1 MKCAD
6 CGKRTGEFLVKP
18 TTRGFLGLRWAGAR
32 RTPWCREHLLQRFGE
47 EFLKLPQRLVVLYPN
62 LEEKSGGYQY
72 FFAPLGLLQKRGFTP
87 EGLLNNTLT
96 AKLAEWLALTAG
108 PCRSCG
114 QPGAVAFFSREKVRW
129 DRRRGF
135 LGTQFDQPVLQEIT
149 APALILCRACAFKEI
164 AASFQA
170 GGPRG
175 FEGGVFLP
183 PDREAGIYLTVEV

>member
-6 CGKRTGEFLVKP
+6 CGKKTGEFLVKA
-18 TTRGFLGLRWAGAR
+18 TTRSLLGLRWAGTR
-32 RTPWCREHLLQRFGE
+32 RTPLCREHLLLRFRE

-62 LEEKSGGYQY
+62 LEEKYGRYQY

-87 EGLLNNTLT
+87 DGLLHNTLT
-96 AKLAEWLALTAG
+96 AHLAQWLGQTAE
-108 PCRSCG
+108 PCCHCG
-114 QPGAVAFFSREKVRW
+114 QPGAVAFFSRDEVRW

-149 APALILCRACAFKEI
+149 GQPLPLCRACAFDEI
-164 AASFQA
+164 ARSFRA

-183 PDREAGIYLTVEV
+183 PDQEAGLYLTVEV